1 MSLILPSIGS
11 GIIASPTAPPYSNT
25 YSALLDGTDDA
36 VETTYSP
43 TVGSTAFTAT
53 MWIKSSNTTTN
64 QGFISNNSSSSVH
77 NLAVLSPTS
86 THSFFVIINN
96 GSTQS
101 LINGIGGNNST
112 LDIRDGNWHHLAIT
126 VNGTSVKI
134 YKDGGD
140 AAINSSNPTNTQG
153 TPFGTWTSGT
163 SYIGKAQN
171 FWFGTNGS
179 LSYSSGN
186 RYYLDGNIDEAAVWE
201 SELSG
206 SDISAIYNSGL
217 PNDISSYSPVG
228 YWRMG
233 DNDSGT
239 GTTITDQGSGG
250 NDATLDNG
258 AAFSTDVPTAPAAYS
273 TNSIDLDGI
282 NDYVSITPSS
292 SIDLYGLSFWINCD
306 FTIDKNTLRG
316 VLLAPGGTN
325 WFLGLGGNFTGSLT
339 DELISINTGARY
351 GYGSSTDTISTGWHN
366 IIAAWSTSSATTGG
380 NGYDIYLDGV
390 KVGNQSNT
398 TYGAATLFSIPT
410 SEIRF
415 GERFG
420 SLPYPG
426 FMDEVAIFDS
436 TLSSSDISTIYNS
449 GTPSNISSLSPA
461 GWWRMGENDGASGT
475 TITDQGSG
483 SNDGTL
489 VNGPTFS
496 TNVP

>member
-11 GIIASPTAPPYSNT
+11 GIIASPTAPAYSNQ
-25 YSALLDGTDDA
+25 YSALLDGTDEA

-43 TVGSTAFTAT
+43 TVGSTAFTTT

-77 NLAVLSPTS
+77 NLAVISPSS
-86 THSFFVIINN
+86 TKSFFVIINN

-101 LINGIGGNNST
+101 LINGIGGTDST

-140 AAINSSNPTNTQG
+140 AAINTSNPTNTQG

-179 LSYSSGN
+179 LAYSSGN

-233 DNDSGT
+233 DSDSGS
-239 GTTITDQGSGG
+239 GTTVTDQGSGG

-258 AAFSTDVPTAPAAYS
+258 ASFSTDVPS
-273 TNSIDLDGI
+273 
-282 NDYVSITPSS
+282 
-292 SIDLYGLSFWINCD
+292 
-306 FTIDKNTLRG
+306 
-316 VLLAPGGTN
+316 
-325 WFLGLGGNFTGSLT
+325 
-339 DELISINTGARY
+339 
-351 GYGSSTDTISTGWHN
+351 
-366 IIAAWSTSSATTGG
+366 
-380 NGYDIYLDGV
+380 
-390 KVGNQSNT
+390 
-398 TYGAATLFSIPT
+398 
-410 SEIRF
+410 
-415 GERFG
+415 
-420 SLPYPG
+420 
-426 FMDEVAIFDS
+426 
-436 TLSSSDISTIYNS
+436 
-449 GTPSNISSLSPA
+449 
-461 GWWRMGENDGASGT
+461 
-475 TITDQGSG
+475 
-483 SNDGTL
+483 
-489 VNGPTFS
+489 
-496 TNVP
+496 